1 MTAIGST
8 DPLIKQAKALGISSV
23 AIDRAAEIQAHSQR
37 ARLLAREGKLVD
49 AEAAFE
55 EAIAVANRERA
66 RASQL
71 RRSIG
76 CVLLLTMV
84 CADGPAPRRTTFAG
98 AVNAAG
104 TEEGRAGWL
113 RHARTQTLAPR
124 LDSAAAHVHVL
135 LLHTAEAAHAC
146 VVCPGRGGEV
156 DERIAVVE
164 DPFFAVDGVHMGAP
178 IAELDALTE
187 LDAEEVLRGDRAARL
202 AEEARLAREAQVRV
216 ACLFGDRR
224 PCCRRWPLLTN
235 TVRGVG
241 AGTGARRRAV
251 PRLE

>member
-1 MTAIGST
+1 M
-8 DPLIKQAKALGISSV
+8 DPRL
-23 AIDRAAEIQAHSQR
+23 AEL
-37 ARLLAREGKLVD
+37 RLLE
-49 AEAAFE
+49 
-55 EAIAVANRERA
+55 
-66 RASQL
+66 
-71 RRSIG
+71 
-76 CVLLLTMV
+76 LLTLRELKKV
-84 CADGPAPRRTTFAG
+84 VLDGLGTHAPRRLLHGLT
-98 AVNAAG
+98 
-104 TEEGRAGWL
+104 
-113 RHARTQTLAPR
+113 
-124 LDSAAAHVHVL
+124 L
-135 LLHTAEAAHAC
+135 LLHTCMSSTAEAAHAC